1 MIFKKPVLSDG
12 ITESTFECKRDGLT
26 IRGTVYRPKG
36 EHLPIAIVCHGFMAW
51 QDSVKHYAAFLAE
64 MGYVAFTFDFVA
76 VLLCVEKVTEKP
88 QRCLF

>member
-26 IRGTVYRPKG
+26 IRGTIYRPKG
-36 EHLPIAIVCHGFMAW
+36 DHLPIAW
-51 QDSVKHYAAFLAE
+51 QDSVKHYAAFWLKWD
-64 MGYVAFTFDFVA
+64 MLHLHLIFVA